1 MQDKRE
7 LFGWFINESCYPL
20 LEQNTDLDAL
30 QALRKHY
37 SFYSNETRSK
47 VIDLHL
53 KKGVSQELKYELLNV
68 IVSCIATSEQ
78 AERKTA
84 QVLIENI
91 LQCFGETYNFVSW
104 SSLKEAINI
113 SPKRNK
119 KLDFVLARAVGAW
132 SVNDSKLILKLLED
146 LLAGDSSYISLNR
159 DAIDEAI
166 CRGAGDLVVSLLLSI
181 NNSYIDIPKQRRSP
195 IISLFKDRVF
205 KGKKTIKNTLDQKT
219 NIKIS
224 SLLSLEYRR
233 RLAEWFYS
241 IESEEP
247 SNILEILIGLS
258 YDLPDVQE
266 KVKQLINKLGNKAN
280 KTISKMPFVPEYVE
294 QCIQMTGNDKE
305 SRKSLVKNI
314 SNKARTTA
322 SEEDIARLVEKAK
335 DCSKAVA
342 VAAAQEL
349 LTFVGKQKRPD
360 IDDWLSILESS
371 NFSGV
376 RGYCLD
382 ALNKLIEQDITDNHL
397 MRVWINLSKPRKSKL
412 QETQKVSDLVVGWI
426 NKNQRVSST
435 IVELIDQLLQFLHEN
450 HNGRIAGS
458 LFDAFKTITR
468 IQERIEMCP
477 MLIKWI
483 CNLLILIDIKTVK
496 NGQSEVAQVL
506 RLINDIEPGFLRR
519 VVEKECPYMRPK
531 ERSKNV
537 CAVVEA
543 IKKCGGKELSLLD
556 DIQRS
561 SWCPPDASAL
571 ISKFQLKS

>member
-1 MQDKRE
+1 M
-7 LFGWFINESCYPL
+7 
-20 LEQNTDLDAL
+20 
-30 QALRKHY
+30 
-37 SFYSNETRSK
+37 
-47 VIDLHL
+47 
-53 KKGVSQELKYELLNV
+53 
-68 IVSCIATSEQ
+68 
-78 AERKTA
+78 
-84 QVLIENI
+84 
-91 LQCFGETYNFVSW
+91 
-104 SSLKEAINI
+104 
-113 SPKRNK
+113 
-119 KLDFVLARAVGAW
+119 
-132 SVNDSKLILKLLED
+132 ED
-146 LLAGDSSYISLNR
+146 
-159 DAIDEAI
+159 
-166 CRGAGDLVVSLLLSI
+166 
-181 NNSYIDIPKQRRSP
+181 
-195 IISLFKDRVF
+195 
-205 KGKKTIKNTLDQKT
+205 
-219 NIKIS
+219 
-224 SLLSLEYRR
+224 
-233 RLAEWFYS
+233 
-241 IESEEP
+241 EEP
-247 SNILEILIGLS
+247 SIFLGMLIGLS
-258 YDLPDVQE
+258 DDLPDVQE

-294 QCIQMTGNDKE
+294 QCIQMAGNDKE
-305 SRKSLVKNI
+305 SRKSLVKII

-349 LTFVGKQKRPD
+349 QTFAGKQKRPD

-397 MRVWINLSKPRKSKL
+397 MRVWINLYKPRKSQL
-412 QETQKVSDLVVGWI
+412 QEIQKMGDLVVAWI
-426 NKNQRVSST
+426 NNNQRLSST
-435 IVELIDQLLQFLHEN
+435 IAELIDKLLQFLHEN
-450 HNGRIAGS
+450 PNGRIAGS
-458 LFDAFKTITR
+458 LFNAFKTITR
-468 IQERIEMCP
+468 IQEGIETCP
-477 MLIKWI
+477 MLVEWI

-531 ERSKNV
+531 EHSKNV